1 MQEQAPVD
9 RNLLLFC
16 ANNEVFYCARIVNNC
31 ALSSG
36 SLLMGL
42 RKGRIS
48 KRDYGSGADSRPG
61 TLGGERKNE
70 EK

>member
-1 MQEQAPVD
+1 MRQESAPFLHK
-9 RNLLLFC
+9 RWG
-16 ANNEVFYCARIVNNC
+16 FYCARIVNNC

-48 KRDYGSGADSRPG
+48 RRDYGSGADSRPG